1 MNKARLGSL
10 LMAAVIAAGCSG
22 DRSRE
27 AERQDVVLPR
37 DTEITEAKVPR
48 NATLEG
54 LLRSHPASSQFAD
67 SIVTAV
73 SDVFNPRLLRANQPY
88 RVTTSLD
95 GLFREFRYTLD
106 ADRFLRVALRDDSP
120 ADAPAFDVELVPVP
134 KEIVSDVV
142 EVGITSERP
151 SLWAALEEKGENVQ
165 LAMMLS
171 EVFAGDVDFNSDLQD
186 GDSFQVSFDR
196 VLRDGQFSGYDSV
209 RAAVLHNDGRV
220 LTAIRYQG
228 ADGKMSW
235 YDAEGRSLRRQFLKS
250 PLGFEPTV
258 TSRFNMNRLHP
269 VLGYV
274 RAHRG
279 VDYRAAYGTPV
290 RAVAP
295 GTVTSVG
302 WAGGAGRRVVIRH
315 ASGYESAYFHLSAFA
330 PGLSAGDKVEQGTQ
344 IGRVGNSGT
353 VTGTHLHYELK
364 KNGQHINPVTA
375 HRNMPP
381 GIPIP
386 ADQLPAFQAAR
397 DQLLGT
403 MLRTLAADAAPVAPA
418 TTSAATPAVSRQ

>member
-37 DTEITEAKVPR
+37 DTEVTEAKVPR
-48 NATLEG
+48 NATLQG
-54 LLRSHPASSQFAD
+54 LLLSHPASSQFAD

-88 RVTTSLD
+88 RVTTTLD

-171 EVFAGDVDFNSDLQD
+171 EVFAGDVDFNSELQD

-209 RAAVLHNDGRV
+209 RAAVLHNDGRT

-228 ADGKMSW
+228 PDGKMSW

-258 TSRFNMNRLHP
+258 TSRFNPNRRHP

-295 GTVTSVG
+295 GTVIAAG

-330 PGLSAGDKVEQGTQ
+330 PGLSVGDKVEQGTQ
-344 IGRVGNSGT
+344 VGRVGNSGT

-381 GIPIP
+381 GVPIP

-397 DQLLGT
+397 DKVLSS
-403 MLRTLAADAAPVAPA
+403 MLSTLAAAPAAPAIAPA
-418 TTSAATPAVSRQ
+418 ATASSSRQ